1 MQSCTGLF
9 VLPAPGLGVSY
20 GPPQAGNDFLNIGP
34 GNDALYVGT
43 GDDVL
48 VGGGGSSVII
58 AGDGVSG
65 LRRWGTMRGR
75 ACISNWTRSCRDFAA
90 RERGSH
96 EGGHDVTDLCAPKRW

>member
-65 LRRWGTMRGR
+65 LRRWGTTCGR
-75 ACISNWTRSCRDFAA
+75 TCISNWVRSCRAPQ
-90 RERGSH
+90 RECR
-96 EGGHDVTDLCAPKRW
+96 EGMKEGPASPMRHIT